1 MIKSLSISNF
11 VLIDD
16 LTIKFND
23 GFSVITGETGS
34 GKSILFNALN
44 LLLGERADYSLVGYN
59 ADKAIVEGVFK
70 MGGRFESF
78 FKEFDLDYA
87 PETYIRREITKKNK
101 SRNFINDTPVSLTIL
116 RELSSQLIQ
125 IHSQY
130 NTLDL
135 KSREYQLKLLDSL
148 SGLEEKRLKY
158 QKDFND
164 YKKMELSYNSS
175 LAELDDKKRSFDYN
189 SFLKEE
195 LIDLDLD
202 NIDYYQLDN
211 DYKKIE
217 KIEEIKS
224 TYSDIFE
231 ILDGDLGL
239 LNQIQLLKSRFEHLQ
254 SLNQVESEIETRIQ
268 SIIYELKDISEES
281 YSENG
286 LLDNLNVNSIQT
298 ILEQLDSYN
307 RVLNKHKLKNQEDLI
322 VYRNKLINEVNS
334 FDDLSEKIVL
344 LKQELNSKFNFI
356 QESANNLH
364 ELRVNSS
371 SNICHFLQDILSNLK
386 LPDTKMTFL
395 LEKSIV
401 IDDYGCSKL
410 QMMFAPN
417 SNISPV
423 PIHKAAS
430 GGELSRLMLALQ
442 KMISEKKQLPSILFD
457 EIDTGV
463 SGDVAFKIGKMLFE
477 ISQKVQII
485 AISHLPQ
492 VAAKASNHFKVDKIK
507 NDTGIV
513 VNVLKLSDSQRIEEI
528 ARLMSGDQIST
539 AAIATAKNL
548 ILEN

>member
-44 LLLGERADYSLVGYN
+44 LLLGDRADFSLIGYN
-59 ADKAIVEGVFK
+59 ADKAIVEGVFQI
-70 MGGRFESF
+70 GERFVPF
-78 FKEFDLDYA
+78 FKEYDLDYSY
-87 PETYIRREITKKNK
+87 ETFIRREITKKNK
-101 SRNFINDTPVSLTIL
+101 SRTFINDTPVSLTIL
-116 RELSSQLIQ
+116 KEFSSQLIQ

-148 SGLEEKRLKY
+148 SGLEENRFKY
-158 QKDFND
+158 QKDFKD
-164 YKKMELSYNSS
+164 YKKMELAYNKCLS
-175 LAELDDKKRSFDYN
+175 ELDDKKRSFDYN

-195 LIDLDLD
+195 LIALDLD
-202 NIDYYQLDN
+202 NIDYSQLEN

-217 KIEEIKS
+217 KIEELKS
-224 TYSDIFE
+224 TYSEIFK
-231 ILDGDLGL
+231 ILDSDLGV
-239 LNQIQLLKSRFEHLQ
+239 LNQIELLKNRFENLK
-254 SLNQVESEIETRIQ
+254 SLNPVESDIESRIQ

-281 YSENG
+281 YSEYD

-307 RVLNKHKLKNQEDLI
+307 RVLNKHKFKNQEELI
-322 VYRNKLINEVNS
+322 VYRNQLINELNS
-334 FDDLSEKIVL
+334 FDDLNEQISF
-344 LKQELNSKFNFI
+344 LKQQLNSKYKFVH
-356 QESANNLH
+356 ESAIALH
-364 ELRVNSS
+364 ELRINSS
-371 SNICHFLQDILSNLK
+371 SDICGFLQDILSNLK

-395 LEKSIV
+395 LEKSLEL
-401 IDDYGCSKL
+401 DEFGCSKL

-417 SNISPV
+417 SNIKPV

-507 NDTGIV
+507 NDKGIV
-513 VNVLKLSDSQRIEEI
+513 VNVIKLSDSQRIEEI

-539 AAIATAKNL
+539 AAIANAKNL

>member
-44 LLLGERADYSLVGYN
+44 LLLGDRADYSLIGYN
-59 ADKAIVEGVFK
+59 ADKAIVEGVFQI
-70 MGGRFESF
+70 GGRFESF
-78 FKEFDLDYA
+78 FKEYDLDYA
-87 PETYIRREITKKNK
+87 SETLIRREITKKNK
-101 SRNFINDTPVSLTIL
+101 SRTFINDTPVSLTIL
-116 RELSSQLIQ
+116 KELSSQLIQ

-135 KSREYQLKLLDSL
+135 KSRDYQLKLLDSL
-148 SGLEEKRLKY
+148 SGLEEKRIDY
-158 QKDFND
+158 QKAFIE
-164 YKKMELSYNSS
+164 YKNMESVYNNN
-175 LAELDDKKRSFDYN
+175 LDELDDKKRSFDYN

-195 LIDLDLD
+195 LIALDLD
-202 NIDYYQLDN
+202 NIDYSQLSN

-217 KIEEIKS
+217 KIEELKS
-224 TYSDIFE
+224 TYSDIFK
-231 ILDGDLGL
+231 ILEGDLGII
-239 LNQIQLLKSRFEHLQ
+239 NQIELLKARFENLN
-254 SLNQVESEIETRIQ
+254 SLNPTESEIKSRIQ
-268 SIIYELKDISEES
+268 SIIYELKDISDES
-281 YSENG
+281 YSEYD

-307 RVLNKHKLKNQEDLI
+307 RVLNKHNLKTQEELIAFRNQLA
-322 VYRNKLINEVNS
+322 NELHS
-334 FDDLSEKIVL
+334 FDDLSQKLAL
-344 LKQELNSKFNFI
+344 LKKQLNSKFNFI
-356 QESANNLH
+356 HESANNLH
-364 ELRVNSS
+364 ELRINSS
-371 SNICHFLQDILSNLK
+371 SNICDFLQDILSNLK

-395 LEKSIV
+395 LEKSS
-401 IDDYGCSKL
+401 DLNEFGCSKL

-442 KMISEKKQLPSILFD
+442 KMISEKKHLPSILFD

-477 ISQKVQII
+477 ISQNVQII

-492 VAAKASNHFKVDKIK
+492 VAAKASHHFKVDKIK
-507 NDTGIV
+507 NNNGIK
-513 VNVLKLSDSQRIEEI
+513 VNVFKLSDSQRIEEI

-539 AAIATAKNL
+539 AAIANAKNL

>member
-44 LLLGERADYSLVGYN
+44 LLLGDRADYSLIGYN
-59 ADKAIVEGVFK
+59 ADKAIVEGLFQI
-70 MGGRFESF
+70 GGRFESF
-78 FKEFDLDYA
+78 FKEYDLDYA
-87 PETYIRREITKKNK
+87 SETLIRREITKKNK
-101 SRNFINDTPVSLTIL
+101 SRTFINDTPVSLTIL
-116 RELSSQLIQ
+116 KELSSQLIQ

-135 KSREYQLKLLDSL
+135 KSRDYQLKLLDSL
-148 SGLEEKRLKY
+148 SGLEEKRIDY
-158 QKDFND
+158 QKAFIE
-164 YKKMELSYNSS
+164 YKNMESVYNNN
-175 LAELDDKKRSFDYN
+175 LDELDDKKRSFDYN

-195 LIDLDLD
+195 LIALDLD
-202 NIDYYQLDN
+202 NIDYSQLSN

-217 KIEEIKS
+217 KIEELKS
-224 TYSDIFE
+224 TYSDIFK
-231 ILDGDLGL
+231 ILEGDLGII
-239 LNQIQLLKSRFEHLQ
+239 NQIELLKARFENLN
-254 SLNQVESEIETRIQ
+254 SLNPTESEIKSRIQ
-268 SIIYELKDISEES
+268 SIIYELKDISDES
-281 YSENG
+281 YSEYD

-307 RVLNKHKLKNQEDLI
+307 RVLNKHNLKTQEELIAFRNQLA
-322 VYRNKLINEVNS
+322 NELHS
-334 FDDLSEKIVL
+334 FDDLSQKLAL
-344 LKQELNSKFNFI
+344 LKKQLNSKFNFI
-356 QESANNLH
+356 HESANNLH
-364 ELRVNSS
+364 ELRINSS
-371 SNICHFLQDILSNLK
+371 SNICDFLQDILSNLK

-395 LEKSIV
+395 LEKSS
-401 IDDYGCSKL
+401 DLNEFGCSKL

-442 KMISEKKQLPSILFD
+442 KMISEKKHLPSILFD

-477 ISQKVQII
+477 ISQNVQII

-492 VAAKASNHFKVDKIK
+492 VAAKASHHFKVDKIK
-507 NDTGIV
+507 NNNGIK
-513 VNVLKLSDSQRIEEI
+513 VNVFKLSDSQRIEEI

-539 AAIATAKNL
+539 AAIANAKNL

>member
-44 LLLGERADYSLVGYN
+44 LLLGDRADYSLIGYN
-59 ADKAIVEGVFK
+59 ADKAIVEGVFQI
-70 MGGRFESF
+70 GGRFEYF
-78 FKEFDLDYA
+78 FKEYDLDYA
-87 PETYIRREITKKNK
+87 SETLIRREITKKNK
-101 SRNFINDTPVSLTIL
+101 SRTFINDTPVSLTIL
-116 RELSSQLIQ
+116 KELSSQLIQ

-130 NTLDL
+130 NTQDL
-135 KSREYQLKLLDSL
+135 KSRNYQLKLLDSL
-148 SGLEEKRLKY
+148 SGLEEKRIDY
-158 QKDFND
+158 QKAFIE
-164 YKKMELSYNSS
+164 YKNMESVYNNN
-175 LAELDDKKRSFDYN
+175 LDELDDKKRSFDYN

-195 LIDLDLD
+195 LIALDLD
-202 NIDYYQLDN
+202 NIDYSQLSN

-217 KIEEIKS
+217 KIEELKS
-224 TYSDIFE
+224 TYSDIFK
-231 ILDGDLGL
+231 ILEGDLGII
-239 LNQIQLLKSRFEHLQ
+239 NQIELLKARFENLN
-254 SLNQVESEIETRIQ
+254 SLNPTESEIKSRIQ
-268 SIIYELKDISEES
+268 SIIYELKDISDES
-281 YSENG
+281 YSEYD

-307 RVLNKHKLKNQEDLI
+307 RVLNKHNLKTQEELIAFRNQLA
-322 VYRNKLINEVNS
+322 NELHS
-334 FDDLSEKIVL
+334 FDDLSQKLAL
-344 LKQELNSKFNFI
+344 LKKQLNSKFNFI
-356 QESANNLH
+356 HESANNLH
-364 ELRVNSS
+364 ELRINSS
-371 SNICHFLQDILSNLK
+371 SNICDFLQDILSNLK

-395 LEKSIV
+395 LEKSS
-401 IDDYGCSKL
+401 DLNEFGCSKL

-442 KMISEKKQLPSILFD
+442 KMISEKKHLPSILFD

-477 ISQKVQII
+477 ISQNVQII

-492 VAAKASNHFKVDKIK
+492 VAAKASHHFKVDKIK
-507 NDTGIV
+507 NNNGIK
-513 VNVLKLSDSQRIEEI
+513 VNVFKLSDSQRIEEI

-539 AAIATAKNL
+539 AAIANAKNL

>member
-44 LLLGERADYSLVGYN
+44 LLLGDRADFSLIGYN
-59 ADKAIVEGVFK
+59 ADKAIVEGVFQI
-70 MGGRFESF
+70 GERFESF
-78 FKEFDLDYA
+78 FKEYDLDYSS
-87 PETYIRREITKKNK
+87 ETLIRREITKKNK
-101 SRNFINDTPVSLTIL
+101 SRTFINDTPVSLTIL
-116 RELSSQLIQ
+116 KELSSQLIQ

-148 SGLEEKRLKY
+148 SGLEENRFKY
-158 QKDFND
+158 QKDFKD
-164 YKKMELSYNSS
+164 YKKMELSYNKC

-195 LIDLDLD
+195 LIALDLD
-202 NIDYYQLDN
+202 NIDYSQLDN

-217 KIEEIKS
+217 KIEELKS
-224 TYSDIFE
+224 TYSEIFK
-231 ILDGDLGL
+231 ILDGDLGV
-239 LNQIQLLKSRFEHLQ
+239 LNQIELLKARFENLQ
-254 SLNQVESEIETRIQ
+254 SLNPVESDIESRIQ

-281 YSENG
+281 YSEYD
-286 LLDNLNVNSIQT
+286 LLDNLNINSIQT

-307 RVLNKHKLKNQEDLI
+307 RVLNKHKFKNQEELI
-322 VYRNKLINEVNS
+322 VYRNQLINELNS
-334 FDDLSEKIVL
+334 FDDLNEQISF
-344 LKQELNSKFNFI
+344 LKQQLNSKYKFVH
-356 QESANNLH
+356 ESAIALH
-364 ELRVNSS
+364 ELRISS
-371 SNICHFLQDILSNLK
+371 SSDICDFLQDILSNLK

-395 LEKSIV
+395 LEKSLEL
-401 IDDYGCSKL
+401 DEFGCSKL
-410 QMMFAPN
+410 QMMFSPN
-417 SNISPV
+417 SNIKSV

-507 NDTGIV
+507 NDKGIV
-513 VNVLKLSDSQRIEEI
+513 VNVIKLSDSQRIEEI

-539 AAIATAKNL
+539 AAIANAKNL